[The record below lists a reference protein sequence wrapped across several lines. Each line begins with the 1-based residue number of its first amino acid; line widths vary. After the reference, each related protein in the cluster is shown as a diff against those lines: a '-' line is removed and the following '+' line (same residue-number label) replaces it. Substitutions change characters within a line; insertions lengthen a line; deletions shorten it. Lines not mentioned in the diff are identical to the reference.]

1 MDKATIHKVAIHKEL
16 QSKMDN
22 SLKILDHE
30 LKGLRTGRASV
41 NLLDPVLV
49 EAYGNKMPL
58 SQVASLSTPDARTI
72 TVQVWDKS
80 MVKAVEK
87 AIIDANLGL
96 NPSSDGQL
104 VRITIPLLTEER
116 RKELVKFAYKYGE
129 NTKIALRNIRR
140 DGNEDLKKLEKDNS
154 ITKDEYHNL
163 SEEIQKLT
171 DEYSNKVDLHV
182 KQKEQEILTI

>member
-1 MDKATIHKVAIHKEL
+1 MDKTTIYKEL
-16 QSKMDN
+16 QSKMDS

-49 EAYGNKMPL
+49 EAYGDKMPL
-58 SQVASLSTPDARTI
+58 SQVASLSTPDAKTI

-80 MVKAVEK
+80 MIKAVEK
-87 AIIDANLGL
+87 AITDANLGL

-116 RKELVKFAYKYGE
+116 RKELVKFAHKYGE

-140 DGNEDLKKLEKDNS
+140 DSNEELKKSEKDNI
-154 ITKDEYHNL
+154 ITKDEHHNF

-171 DEYSNKVDLHV
+171 DEYSNKVDSHV
-182 KQKEQEILTI
+182 KQKEQEIMTV